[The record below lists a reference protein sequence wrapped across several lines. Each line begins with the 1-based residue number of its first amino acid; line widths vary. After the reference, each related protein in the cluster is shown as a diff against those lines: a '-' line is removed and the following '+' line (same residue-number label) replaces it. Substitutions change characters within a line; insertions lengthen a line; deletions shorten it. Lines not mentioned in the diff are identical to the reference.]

1 MLEVRELHGTVAP
14 GASEART
21 WIGNRVE
28 DVYGAGVGRVE
39 DVIVDS
45 EGTPKW
51 LIVREGRFTTHEVV
65 LPFEGAV
72 GSPGHVWVP
81 HSKELIKSAPA
92 LGPGGRIEGALEERL
107 NEHYGV
113 RGGRLNA
120 AALR

>member
-1 MLEVRELHGTVAP
+1 MLEVRELHGTAAP

-39 DVIVDS
+39 DVIVDA
-45 EGTPKW
+45 EGTPSW
-51 LIVREGRFTTHEVV
+51 LIVREGRFTVHEVV
-65 LPFEGAV
+65 LPFEGAM
-72 GSPGHVWVP
+72 GSQGHVWVP

-92 LGPGGRIEGALEERL
+92 LPPGGRIEGAYEQRL

-113 RGGRLNA
+113 RGGRMA
-120 AALR
+120 GAALR